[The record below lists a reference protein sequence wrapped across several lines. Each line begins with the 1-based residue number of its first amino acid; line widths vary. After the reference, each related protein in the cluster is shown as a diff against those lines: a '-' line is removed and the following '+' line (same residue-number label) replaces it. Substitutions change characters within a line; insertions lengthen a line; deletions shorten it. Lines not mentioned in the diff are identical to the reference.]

1 MRTRVLVLLGLAAV
15 VAACSSQP
23 QPTDQAAPAA
33 VTPAPEGTT
42 AAPADTATPPAAAPA
57 AAPSAAPG
65 AAPAAPAATRPA
77 ATTAPAPQPAA
88 PGGAPPAAPAA
99 APAPPPP
106 PVPEYREVTVPA
118 GSTLSVI
125 TDTTVASDKSAVED
139 VVRGF
144 VKNAVVIDDLTAI
157 PANAKVT
164 GAVTEATRS
173 GKVKGR
179 ARIAFRFTRLDVAG
193 GEDYAVRTATIA
205 REAES
210 TKKEDAKKIGIG
222 AGVGAVIG
230 GIAGGGKGAA
240 IGATVGGGA
249 GTGAV
254 MATRGDEVS
263 VPAGTT
269 VRVELTAPLVVRV
282 RVR

>member
-33 VTPAPEGTT
+33 TTP
-42 AAPADTATPPAAAPA
+42 APADTTAAAPDTA
-57 AAPSAAPG
+57 APPVATPATAPSAAPSAAPG
-65 AAPAAPAATRPA
+65 AAPAARPA
-77 ATTAPAPQPAA
+77 ARPPATAAPATV
-88 PGGAPPAAPAA
+88 PAAPAA
-99 APAPPPP
+99 PAPAPAPAP
-106 PVPEYREVTVPA
+106 PVPEYREVTLPA
-118 GSTLSVI
+118 GSALSVV

-144 VKNAVVIDDLTAI
+144 VKSAVVIDGLTAI

-179 ARIAFRFTRLDVAG
+179 ARIAFRFTRLDVPD
-193 GEDYAVRTATIA
+193 GEEYALRTAAIA
-205 REAES
+205 REAQS
-210 TKKEDAKKIGIG
+210 TKGEDAKKVGIG

-240 IGATVGGGA
+240 IGAAVGGGA